1 VLSDA
6 QIEDF
11 RLCRKMFTFT
21 SIENSMHPRK
31 VQRSRVFRLTDL
43 PNIGKACAK
52 DLLMLGV
59 NDPAQLLGK
68 NPFEMYEQLCKMTGQ
83 RHDPCLIDVF
93 MSITRFM
100 NGDEPRPWWK
110 YTEQRKIFLAQFE
123 SKN

>member
-1 VLSDA
+1 
-6 QIEDF
+6 
-11 RLCRKMFTFT
+11 
-21 SIENSMHPRK
+21 
-31 VQRSRVFRLTDL
+31 
-43 PNIGKACAK
+43 
-52 DLLMLGV
+52 MLGV